1 MTAMKRIL
9 LNPAARPPV
18 NGGRFEGWGSSF
30 CWWANRIGY
39 SDNLT
44 EKAARLFYGKEE
56 GELGL
61 NIIRY
66 NIGGGDDPSH
76 RHIKRTDSAMP
87 GYLVKQSDGSLA
99 YDWGADEAQ
108 RKVLFAAVREAGSDA
123 VVEAFSNSPPWFMCR
138 SGCSSGAE
146 KPDEDNLL
154 PDQYEA
160 FADYLASVAEHFKTD
175 WGILFQSIDPMNEPA
190 SAYWGA
196 MSEKQEGCHFEPGES
211 QSRMLLAMKQALAR
225 HGLSDVILCATDE
238 TSIDVQIEAF
248 EKLSLE
254 ARDAIGRIDTH
265 TYLGSRRAELRELAV
280 RNGKNLWMSEVDGG
294 DVAGVSAGETGAALA
309 LARRIITDLNGLG
322 SSAWI
327 LWQLIDS
334 HISSEGMN
342 GNKDS
347 GMPDTQG
354 GYWGIAVADHDR
366 GEIVLTK
373 KYWAFYQFSRF
384 IRPGMYVLR
393 PAGRADTADC
403 LAAYDADSGSLVIVA
418 VNYLSCPRFFTA
430 DISAFLHGGHGGV
443 TIRAYRTS
451 GSLSDGENARELGTA
466 RNACGQHHDERRQPH
481 GNCVHT
487 APIECGRIH
496 WGHLKAR
503 LRANSIT
510 TFVLATGQGTATP
523 RI

>member
-1 MTAMKRIL
+1 MNGIHL
-9 LNPAARPPV
+9 SPESGSPF

-56 GELGL
+56 GELAL

-76 RHIKRTDSAMP
+76 RHITRTDSAMP
-87 GYLVKQSDGSLA
+87 GYLVKQADGSLA
-99 YDWGADEAQ
+99 YDWNADERQ
-108 RKVLFAAVREAGSDA
+108 RKVLAAALKAMPQTAGTDA
-123 VVEAFSNSPPWFMCR
+123 IVEAFSNSPPYFMCR

-146 KPDEDNLL
+146 DPGEDNLQA
-154 PDQYEA
+154 DQYEA
-160 FADYLASVAEHFKTD
+160 FADYLATVAEHFKTD
-175 WGILFQSIDPMNEPA
+175 WGIRFQSIDPMNEPA

-211 QSRMLLAMKQALAR
+211 QSRVLLAMKQALDR

-238 TSIDVQIEAF
+238 TNIDVQIEAF
-248 EKLSLE
+248 EKLSPE
-254 ARDAIGRIDTH
+254 ARDAIARIDTH

-294 DVAGVSAGETGAALA
+294 DVAGVSAGEMGAALA
-309 LARRIITDLNGLG
+309 LARKIITDLNGL
-322 SSAWI
+322 SASAWI
-327 LWQLIDS
+327 LWQLIGD

-347 GMPDTQG
+347 GMPDTRG
-354 GYWGIAVADHDR
+354 GYWGVAVADHDR

-373 KYWAFYQFSRF
+373 KYWAFWQFTHF

-393 PAGRADTADC
+393 PAGRADTADG

-430 DISAFLHGGHGGV
+430 DISAFLHGGHGKMTGGRV

-451 GSLSDGENARELGTA
+451 GSLSDGENA
-466 RNACGQHHDERRQPH
+466 
-481 GNCVHT
+481 
-487 APIECGRIH
+487 APVECGRIR

-510 TFVLATGQGTATP
+510 TFVIMPVRAADKREVSPQA
-523 RI
+523 

>member
-1 MTAMKRIL
+1 MKRIL
-9 LNPAARPPV
+9 IHPASRPPV

-39 SDNLT
+39 SEKLT
-44 EKAARLFYGKEE
+44 EEAARLFYGQDE
-56 GELGL
+56 GQLAL

-66 NIGGGDDPSH
+66 NIGGGDDPAH

-87 GYLVKQSDGSLA
+87 GYLVRQADGSFA
-99 YDWGADEAQ
+99 YDWNADANQ
-108 RKVLFAAVREAGSDA
+108 RNVLRAAVKAAGKDA

-146 KPDEDNLL
+146 KADEDNLL
-154 PDQYEA
+154 PGQYGA
-160 FADYLASVAEHFKTD
+160 FAEYLAAVAEHFQTD
-175 WGILFQSIDPMNEPA
+175 WGIPFQSLDPMNEPA

-196 MSEKQEGCHFEPGES
+196 MSEKQEGCHFDPGES
-211 QSRMLLAMKQALAR
+211 QSKMLLAMKDALAR
-225 HGLSDVILCATDE
+225 HGLSGIILCGTDE
-238 TSIDVQIEAF
+238 TSIDVQIDSF
-248 EKLSLE
+248 NKLTPE
-254 ARDAIGRIDTH
+254 ARNAVARIDTH
-265 TYLGSRRAELRELAV
+265 TYMGSKRQELQELAV

-294 DVAGVSAGETGAALA
+294 DVAGVSAGEMGAALA
-309 LARRIITDLNGLG
+309 LARRIITDLNGL
-322 SSAWI
+322 SASAWI

-342 GNKDS
+342 GNRDS
-347 GMPDTQG
+347 GMPDTRG

-373 KYWAFYQFSRF
+373 KYWAFWQFTHF

-403 LAAYDADSGSLVIVA
+403 LAAYDADSGLLVIVA

-430 DISAFLHGGHGGV
+430 DISAFLHGGHGKITGGKV

-466 RNACGQHHDERRQPH
+466 WDARGQHHDERRHPH
-481 GNCVHT
+481 GNCVHA
-487 APIECGRIH
+487 APVECGRIRR
-496 WGHLKAR
+496 GHLKAR
-503 LRANSIT
+503 LSANSIT
-510 TFVLATGQGTATP
+510 SFVIGPVSKAG
-523 RI
+523 RF

>member
-1 MTAMKRIL
+1 MNGIHLSPKSGS
-9 LNPAARPPV
+9 PF

-39 SDNLT
+39 SDRLT
-44 EKAARLFYGKEE
+44 EQAARLFYGQEA
-56 GELGL
+56 GALAL

-66 NIGGGDDPSH
+66 NIGGGDDPTH
-76 RHIKRTDSAMP
+76 RHITRTDSAMP
-87 GYLVKQSDGSLA
+87 GFLVKKADGSLA
-99 YDWGADEAQ
+99 YDWGADERQ
-108 RKVLFAAVREAGSDA
+108 RKVLAAALKAMPQTAGTNA
-123 VVEAFSNSPPWFMCR
+123 IVEAFSNSPPYFMCR

-146 KPDEDNLL
+146 KPEEDNLL

-175 WGILFQSIDPMNEPA
+175 WGIRFQSIDPMNEPA

-196 MSEKQEGCHFEPGES
+196 MSEKQEGSHFEPGES
-211 QSRMLLAMKQALAR
+211 QSRVLLAMKQALDR

-238 TSIDVQIEAF
+238 TNIDVQIEAF
-248 EKLSLE
+248 EKLSPE
-254 ARDAIGRIDTH
+254 ARDAIARIDTH

-294 DVAGVSAGETGAALA
+294 DVAGVSAGEMGAPLA
-309 LARRIITDLNGLG
+309 LARKIITDLNGLAA
-322 SSAWI
+322 SAWI
-327 LWQLIDS
+327 LWQLIGD

-347 GMPDTQG
+347 GMPDTRG
-354 GYWGIAVADHDR
+354 GYWGVAVADHDR

-373 KYWAFYQFSRF
+373 KYWAFWQFTHF

-451 GSLSDGENARELGTA
+451 GSLSDGENA
-466 RNACGQHHDERRQPH
+466 
-481 GNCVHT
+481 
-487 APIECGRIH
+487 APVECGRIR

-510 TFVLATGQGTATP
+510 TFVLATGQRTAAP